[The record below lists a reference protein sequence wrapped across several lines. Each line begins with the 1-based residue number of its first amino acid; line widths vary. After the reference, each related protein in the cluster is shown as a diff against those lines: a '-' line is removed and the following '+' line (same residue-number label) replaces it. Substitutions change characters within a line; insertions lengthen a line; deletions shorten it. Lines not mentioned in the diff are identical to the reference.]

1 MSTSHDD
8 LPHPVPPM
16 AYLRYKENWLFI
28 FIDAA
33 NSVFGV
39 AHFNYE
45 PGFDRGRASCN
56 LLVQGKLIKYANQ
69 FAFPADFAYSPQIG
83 DEKLNATFVEPYEH
97 IDLALTHPEAS
108 LRLAFRKAAPPFDF
122 EAYEAANP
130 EKPRA
135 EEILNFATHQEFHH
149 QQQAMTITGSLTLR
163 DGNRTI
169 ALKGL
174 GYRDHSRGMRADN
187 LLLAHL
193 WTFLYFPS
201 RVFAVMTVTGRFRPG
216 ITAVAGYLHDTSGM
230 RSLRDIAILRQG
242 EGPDKLPK
250 SIEFNVADVY
260 GKSHTIV
267 ADVANRLGQVPLVTE
282 ASGAGGFGYS
292 VFENFCAVHHRE
304 SGENGFALVEIG
316 YSTTPGK

>member
-1 MSTSHDD
+1 MATTHDD

-16 AYLRYKENWLFI
+16 AYLRYKENWFFI
-28 FIDAA
+28 FIDAV

-45 PGFDRGRASCN
+45 PGFDRGRTSCN
-56 LLVQGKLIKYANQ
+56 LLVQGRLIKYANQ
-69 FAFPADFAYSPQIG
+69 FAFPHNFAHSPIIG
-83 DEKLNATFVEPYEH
+83 DETLKVTFIEPYEH
-97 IDLALTHPEAS
+97 IDLALTLPDVA
-108 LRLAFRKAAPPFDF
+108 LQLAFRKAAPPFEF

-135 EEILNFATHQEFHH
+135 QEILNFATNQEFHH
-149 QQQAMTITGSLTLR
+149 QQQAMTITGSLTVHE
-163 DGNRTI
+163 GGRTI

-201 RVFAVMTVTGRFRPG
+201 AVFAVMTVTGRYRPG
-216 ITAVAGYLHDTSGM
+216 TTALAGYVHDGEGM
-230 RSLRDIAILRQG
+230 RSLGRIEIVRHG
-242 EGPDKLPK
+242 EGLDKLPDK
-250 SIEFNVADVY
+250 VEFKVADVY
-260 GKSHTIV
+260 GKPHTIV
-267 ADVANRLGQVPLVTE
+267 ADIANRLGQVPLVTE

-292 VFENFCAVHHRE
+292 VFENFCTVHHRE
-304 SGENGFALVEIG
+304 TGENGHALVEIG